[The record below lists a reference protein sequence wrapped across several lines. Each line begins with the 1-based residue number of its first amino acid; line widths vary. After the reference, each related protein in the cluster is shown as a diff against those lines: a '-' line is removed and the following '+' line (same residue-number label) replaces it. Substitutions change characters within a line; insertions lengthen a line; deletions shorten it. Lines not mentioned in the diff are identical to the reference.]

1 MPISGGAPPQLAATA
16 ATPTSEE
23 KEPVAGTRTGGGPK
37 QTRKF
42 KERKISITMKPSK
55 ASRKFRKT
63 VKARVAA
70 MPAAAVKKLLLRKG
84 VLKPKQD
91 GSAPPEE
98 MMRGMLTDYLM
109 LHNSE

>member
-1 MPISGGAPPQLAATA
+1 
-16 ATPTSEE
+16 
-23 KEPVAGTRTGGGPK
+23 
-37 QTRKF
+37 
-42 KERKISITMKPSK
+42 MKPSK

-63 VKARVAA
+63 VKVRVAA

-84 VLKPKQD
+84 VLKPKKD